1 MDRGKGML
9 GMLEGKGK
17 GRKGREGDHTASI
30 SKPLYAL
37 AHSIRNNNFLP
48 VIKLHVRKKIT
59 RSIMTADVRSVS
71 GS

>member
-37 AHSIRNNNFLP
+37 AHSIRNNNFLR
-48 VIKLHVRKKIT
+48 L
-59 RSIMTADVRSVS
+59 SNYM
-71 GS
+71 